1 MDCGLPF
8 GVVMFLITNKIVT
21 FTYYFNLP
29 LLILP
34 YHILRS
40 MKILLRFTL
49 FVILSYAGS
58 HPLFAQGVAPVEAP
72 PAYQP
77 TTLQEQFVY
86 LKEQSSTYKNKK
98 IIREARLNQLWTNVQ
113 DSLAQVQNKLT
124 VTQGKIGAQNE
135 EISSLNEKL
144 QEQQQAVSDSEHAS
158 THISVLGIDM
168 LKQNFLSFFWITA
181 SILTL
186 LLLGALYQY
195 RNSKLVTS
203 KTQYNLRAIQRELED
218 FRKKSLEKER
228 KLRRELQTE
237 RNRVEELKL
246 VASQKR

>member
-1 MDCGLPF
+1 MKTVLQRTLAIGLLCIGF
-8 GVVMFLITNKIVT
+8 HS
-21 FTYYFNLP
+21 
-29 LLILP
+29 LL
-34 YHILRS
+34 
-40 MKILLRFTL
+40 
-49 FVILSYAGS
+49 
-58 HPLFAQGVAPVEAP
+58 AQEAASP
-72 PAYQP
+72 EYTPS
-77 TTLQEQFVY
+77 TLQEQFVY
-86 LKEQSSTYKNKK
+86 LKEQSNTFENKK
-98 IIREARLNQLWTNVQ
+98 IIREAQLNLLWTNVQ
-113 DSLAQVQNKLT
+113 DSLAQVHQQLGA
-124 VTQGKIGAQNE
+124 TQDKVAAQND
-135 EISSLNEKL
+135 EISSLNEDLKA
-144 QEQQQAVSDSEHAS
+144 QQQAVNDSEHAS
-158 THISVLGIDM
+158 THITVLGIDM

-195 RNSKLVTS
+195 RNSKRVTS

>member
-1 MDCGLPF
+1 
-8 GVVMFLITNKIVT
+8 MFLITNKIVT
-21 FTYYFNLP
+21 FVFRLDSF
-29 LLILP
+29 LQKIHH
-34 YHILRS
+34 HILRC
-40 MKILLRFTL
+40 MKTLLRSTL
-49 FVILSYAGS
+49 LVFFSYLGS
-58 HPLFAQGVAPVEAP
+58 YTLFAQEVTTPEYVP
-72 PAYQP
+72 S
-77 TTLQEQFVY
+77 TLQEQFVY
-86 LKEQSSTYKNKK
+86 LKDQSSTYKDKK
-98 IIREARLNQLWTNVQ
+98 IIREARLNDLWTNVQ
-113 DSLAQVQNKLT
+113 DSLAQIRKQLT
-124 VTQGKIGAQNE
+124 ATQGRINTQNG
-135 EISSLNEKL
+135 EIAGLNKKL
-144 QEQQQAVSDSEHAS
+144 EAQQQAVNDSEHAS

-168 LKQNFLSFFWITA
+168 LKESFLSFFWITA

-195 RNSKLVTS
+195 RNSKQVTS

>member
-1 MDCGLPF
+1 MKTLLRRTLFILPF
-8 GVVMFLITNKIVT
+8 YLG
-21 FTYYFNLP
+21 
-29 LLILP
+29 
-34 YHILRS
+34 
-40 MKILLRFTL
+40 
-49 FVILSYAGS
+49 SYA
-58 HPLFAQGVAPVEAP
+58 LLAQGVAPEYVP
-72 PAYQP
+72 S
-77 TTLQEQFVY
+77 TLQEQFVY
-86 LKEQSSTYKNKK
+86 LKEQSSTYKDKK
-98 IIREARLNQLWTNVQ
+98 IIREERLNHLWANVQ
-113 DSLAQVQNKLT
+113 DSLAQVQKKLT
-124 VTQGKIGAQNE
+124 ATQGKIRTQNE
-135 EISSLNEKL
+135 EITSLNEDLKA
-144 QEQQQAVSDSEHAS
+144 QQQSVSDSEHAS
-158 THISVLGIDM
+158 THISVLGMDM

-195 RNSKLVTS
+195 RNSKQVTS

>member
-1 MDCGLPF
+1 MKTL
-8 GVVMFLITNKIVT
+8 
-21 FTYYFNLP
+21 
-29 LLILP
+29 
-34 YHILRS
+34 LRS
-40 MKILLRFTL
+40 TL
-49 FVILSYAGS
+49 FVISFCLGSYA
-58 HPLFAQGVAPVEAP
+58 LLAQGVAPAEAP
-72 PAYQP
+72 PEYQP

-86 LKEQSSTYKNKK
+86 LKEQSSTYKDKK
-98 IIREARLNQLWTNVQ
+98 IIREARLNRLWTNVQ
-113 DSLAQVQNKLT
+113 DSLAQVQKKLT
-124 VTQGKIGAQNE
+124 ATQGKVSAQNG
-135 EISSLNEKL
+135 EITSLNEELKA
-144 QEQQQAVSDSEHAS
+144 QQRAVSDSEHAS
-158 THISVLGIDM
+158 THISVLGMDM

-195 RNSKLVTS
+195 RNSKMVTS

>member
-1 MDCGLPF
+1 
-8 GVVMFLITNKIVT
+8 
-21 FTYYFNLP
+21 
-29 LLILP
+29 
-34 YHILRS
+34 
-40 MKILLRFTL
+40 MKTLLRLAL
-49 FVILSYAGS
+49 FIIPFCLGS
-58 HPLFAQGVAPVEAP
+58 HVLLAQGVAPAEAL

-86 LKEQSSTYKNKK
+86 LKEQSSTYKDKK
-98 IIREARLNQLWTNVQ
+98 IIREARLNRLWTNVQ
-113 DSLAQVQNKLT
+113 DSLAQVQKKLT
-124 VTQGKIGAQNE
+124 ATQGKVGAQNE
-135 EISSLNEKL
+135 EITSLNGELKA
-144 QEQQQAVSDSEHAS
+144 QQQAVNDSEHAS
-158 THISVLGIDM
+158 THISVLGMDM

-195 RNSKLVTS
+195 RNSKQVTS